1 MTTTAAGRR
10 YAGRP
15 AEERRAERR
24 RRLLDA
30 GVELFGTRGY
40 HATTIEALYTQ
51 ARLAPRHF
59 YEQFAGRE
67 ELLRAVYDETIAA
80 VVEAVTEARAAE
92 VADVRTRVRTILD
105 AFARSMLTDPR
116 RARIAYLEVPGTSR
130 RLERHAGAVVRGFAA
145 VVEEE
150 ARAAAVQGLLPDRD
164 YSLTAMLLVGGTNA
178 LLLDWL
184 IDDRRRPIEPVL
196 DELAASFTAVLEQPQ
211 RP

>member
-1 MTTTAAGRR
+1 MPTTAAGRR

-30 GVELFGTRGY
+30 ATELFGTRGY
-40 HATTIEALYTQ
+40 AGTTIEALYSE

-67 ELLRAVYDETIAA
+67 ELLRAVYDETIERVVAA
-80 VVEAVTEARAAE
+80 VSEARE
-92 VADVRTRVRTILD
+92 TELRDVRGRVRTILE
-105 AFARSMLTDPR
+105 AFARAMLTDPR

-130 RLERHAGAVVRGFAA
+130 ALERHERVVVHGFAG
-145 VVEEE
+145 VVVEE
-150 ARAAAVQGLLPDRD
+150 ARAAAEQGLLPDRD

-178 LLLDWL
+178 ILLDWL
-184 IDDRRRPIEPVL
+184 IDDQPRAIEPIL
-196 DELAASFTAVLEQPQ
+196 DELTDAFVAVLEQE
-211 RP
+211 R